1 VSRKKKRRQQDG
13 AVPAGAQAD
22 GDDEGE
28 EEGDAPPAPAGTTLI
43 APSPTPAPGPAPTAA
58 PAVEPAPAPAPAAAP
73 VGSPVDPVR
82 PAPPQAEPGIIGSWL
97 DGLREEFA
105 HPGAAMILL
114 AVLVL
119 AAYANSIWV
128 PFLFDDAPV
137 ITRNRLL
144 WQWSTWLDLVK
155 SLPTRSLTNLTFLI
169 NFQLAGTPAVQPY
182 FPRDYWSYHVVSMTL
197 HACNGLLLYTL
208 VRDLLRVRGGEA
220 PPGTAP
226 WIALVGAAA
235 WLVHPAN
242 TMAVSYIAQRYA
254 LMGAL
259 AFLGTLVLYV
269 RARMR
274 FEALRDGD
282 DALPAFGLYLAALAA
297 SVCCY
302 LTKENAA
309 VIGAAVVL
317 VELFFFKM
325 RRPLLAFAV
334 LGLIIIGAIF
344 RLQTT
349 PIEHYFPSSSPT
361 ANTRWDYF
369 TTQIVVTLRYLHL
382 FFMPHDLCVEQSFPV
397 YWDDKSAAIALAL
410 AGHALIWSLGGLL
423 FARGHRVI
431 PFAIAWYYL
440 THIVESSFIPILD
453 PMVDHRM
460 YLTTSM
466 LPPALALAVARA
478 WPWIVARA
486 PADRDQLRRGLTV
499 AVALLL
505 TVEGIGT
512 HVRNRTWASATGIWE
527 DTIEK
532 RPDCAR
538 AYSSLGMEHLYVGEW
553 MQSIGPIEAAL
564 WLGPYHVEGWNNLGK
579 AYLEIEQWQPA
590 ARALERGIEVNQVA
604 PSPSV
609 PLCWN
614 NLGLVHFNLALRA
627 ATIPEQKRELEAASY
642 YLEEAIKLDPDY
654 EVALTNLGN
663 ASYQLLALADPGPG
677 RAPLAMKTMHALNEA
692 ERVAT
697 RRGGSLPL
705 AGHRKR
711 ALACAEAGNARMAW
725 DLTQQLVGPFAAE
738 NPGLVDDAARVAMAV
753 HEQELEARRAQAQ
766 QGGSGPSMT
775 APAAADPSAETKAIL
790 AQAAQQLDGLLGRE
804 PTRVGSWLLRGQ
816 LAELLGDVPGA
827 LKAYRTGLALLPADS
842 PEAAGYKAR
851 IAKLGG

>member
-1 VSRKKKRRQQDG
+1 MSRKKKRRQQDG
-13 AVPAGAQAD
+13 AAPAGAQPE

-28 EEGDAPPAPAGTTLI
+28 EEEGEAPPAPAGTTVI
-43 APSPTPAPGPAPTAA
+43 APPPPTPAA
-58 PAVEPAPAPAPAAAP
+58 PAVEAAPTPAPAPAPDPAPAP
-73 VGSPVDPVR
+73 VVDPPR
-82 PAPPQAEPGIIGSWL
+82 PAPPQAEPGVIGSWL

-182 FPRDYWSYHVVSMTL
+182 FPRDYWSYHVVSMVL
-197 HACNGLLLYTL
+197 HTCNGLLLFTL

-274 FEALRDGD
+274 FEALKDGD

-382 FFMPHDLCVEQSFPV
+382 FFMPHDLCVEQAFPV
-397 YWDDKSAAIALAL
+397 YWDDKSQAIALAL
-410 AGHALIWSLGGLL
+410 CGHALIWTLGGLL

-440 THIVESSFIPILD
+440 THVVESSFIPILD

-466 LPPALALAVARA
+466 LPPALALAAARA
-478 WPWIVARA
+478 WPWVVARA
-486 PADRDQLRRGLTV
+486 PGERDRLRRGLTL

-505 TVEGIGT
+505 AVEGVGT

-564 WLGPYHVEGWNNLGK
+564 VLGPYHVEGWNNLGK
-579 AYLEIEQWQPA
+579 AYLEIEQWQSA
-590 ARALERGIEVNQVA
+590 AQALERGIEVNRYA

-627 ATIPEQKRELEAASY
+627 ATVAEQRQELEAASR
-642 YLEEAIKLDPDY
+642 YLEEAINLDPDY

-663 ASYQLLALADPGPG
+663 ASYQLLALADPGPA
-677 RAPLAMKTMHALNEA
+677 RAPLAVKTVNAFNEA
-692 ERVAT
+692 ERVAN
-697 RRGGSLPL
+697 RRGGSLAL
-705 AGHRKR
+705 ASHRKR
-711 ALACAEAGNARMAW
+711 ALAYAEAGQARTAW
-725 DLTQQLVGPFAAE
+725 DLTQQLVGVFSAE

-753 HEQELEARRAQAQ
+753 HEQELAAKQAAAQ
-766 QGGSGPSMT
+766 QPGSGPSMT
-775 APAAADPSAETKAIL
+775 APAPVAASPETL
-790 AQAAQQLDGLLGRE
+790 GLLQQAAKQLDDLLARE
-804 PTRVGSWLLRGQ
+804 PSRASSWLLRAQ

-827 LKAYRTGLALLPADS
+827 IKAYKAGAAILPPDS
-842 PEAAGYKAR
+842 PEAAGYRAR
-851 IAKLGG
+851 IARLGGQ